1 MVCTPSSDWRFLQSQ
16 TLHKA
21 VWPRDLNKH
30 FLGSSDLFSQD
41 SDKTE
46 DTVMDVNGP
55 NRSVLKRIWCT
66 YAREA
71 HAFDQKMITTWNK
84 TLDVRLLFVCDLQLC
99 LVIVMLIFELSKSG
113 IFSALVTPFIVESYK
128 LLDFDT
134 QSPSQPSPSFFGR
147 DGYKVRVNA
156 MWFSS
161 LIFSLVAALLSI
173 HCKQWLDGYGVRD
186 MSTANWNRLTVLP
199 LRLIL
204 FSQVLPVVVRRVWQK
219 HVDWDNTWGF
229 PQTIKSQ
236 VAY

>member
-1 MVCTPSSDWRFLQSQ
+1 
-16 TLHKA
+16 
-21 VWPRDLNKH
+21 
-30 FLGSSDLFSQD
+30 
-41 SDKTE
+41 
-46 DTVMDVNGP
+46 MDVNGP

-99 LVIVMLIFELSKSG
+99 LMIVMLIFELSKSG
-113 IFSALVTPFIVESYK
+113 IFSAIVTPFIVESYK

-186 MSTANWNRLTVLP
+186 MSTAN
-199 LRLIL
+199 
-204 FSQVLPVVVRRVWQK
+204 
-219 HVDWDNTWGF
+219 
-229 PQTIKSQ
+229 
-236 VAY
+236 